1 MHKSQSLAESFRHAL
16 SGIAQTGSCGRNFII
31 QLCCAVL
38 AVVLGFI
45 CQLSGAEWAAIIIC
59 IALVLGGECLNTA
72 VEAAVDLMTDSYH
85 PLAKRAKDC
94 AAGGVLVFS
103 LGSLVVGCV
112 IFIPHLLALLG

>member
-1 MHKSQSLAESFRHAL
+1 MHKSQSLAESFRHAF
-16 SGIAQTGSCGRNFII
+16 SGIAQTGSGGRNFII
-31 QLCCAVL
+31 QLCCAVF
-38 AVVLGFI
+38 AVALGFI
-45 CQLSGAEWAAIIIC
+45 CQLGGAEWAAIIIC

-72 VEAAVDLMTDSYH
+72 VEAAVDLMTDDYH

-112 IFIPHLLALLG
+112 IFIPHLMALLG